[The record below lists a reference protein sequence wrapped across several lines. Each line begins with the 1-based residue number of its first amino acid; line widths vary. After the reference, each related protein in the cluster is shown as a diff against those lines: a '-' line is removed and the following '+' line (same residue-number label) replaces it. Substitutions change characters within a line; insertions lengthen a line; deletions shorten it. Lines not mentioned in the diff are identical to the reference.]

1 MSVTDRRPPRVA
13 YALLKSLLRPSD
25 SESIPGDLLEEYREV
40 RCPSLGPLRADVW
53 YMKQVLSVLWR
64 VAWPCVVAII
74 ALRIVSFPLPRG
86 WNPSLCARA
95 RSVVAGC
102 SRLPVGRILRFTADG
117 PIHHGR
123 RDGQCHEPS
132 RLHDVLH
139 LRRRYLTEPSPVSV
153 REAVHFRDRGHPS
166 GAGAGFR
173 RSCRNRRCRR
183 RSVVASQLLEGSRL
197 LTARCLAQQDCLQL
211 QPTSATAA
219 GLH

>member
-1 MSVTDRRPPRVA
+1 MARPCVAVEGANMSVTDRRPPRWA
-13 YALLKSLLRPSD
+13 HALLESLLRPSD

-74 ALRIVSFPLPRG
+74 ALRILSFPLPR
-86 WNPSLCARA
+86 WMESESRARA

-102 SRLPVGRILRFTADG
+102 AHFPVGRILRFTADG

-123 RDGQCHEPS
+123 RDGRCHEPD

-139 LRRRYLTEPSPVSV
+139 LRGGDP
-153 REAVHFRDRGHPS
+153 DRGFS
-166 GAGAGFR
+166 WL
-173 RSCRNRRCRR
+173 RS
-183 RSVVASQLLEGSRL
+183 RSRSFS
-197 LTARCLAQQDCLQL
+197 
-211 QPTSATAA
+211 
-219 GLH
+219 